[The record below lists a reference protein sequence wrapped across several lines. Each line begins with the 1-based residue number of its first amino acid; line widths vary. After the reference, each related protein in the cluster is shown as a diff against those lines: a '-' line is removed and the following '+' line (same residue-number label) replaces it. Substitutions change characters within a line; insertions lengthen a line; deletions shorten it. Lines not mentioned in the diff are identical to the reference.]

1 MRADSH
7 PGASHAYGVCVSR
20 LLAEVA
26 RYLHPGSSHAYGRSL
41 FVSVLALGLV
51 ARVRP
56 LARLRGSPRRGCRL
70 SAPKC
75 QISAALI
82 EMLPLMSMSAAGG
95 GETTSDLM
103 PSGKSSASGAATATR
118 LIYAAVCVDYF
129 AVGMMRTLLPF
140 YGKQL
145 GGTPV
150 TQGALE
156 ALYGAG
162 QVVGS
167 VILGKWSDQQG
178 RKAGLAVSF
187 AGSAIGYALVA
198 VSVSGVA
205 GEYSLPLLLCSRVPV
220 GLAKQTITI
229 SRAVIADVT
238 EPAGRSVAM
247 QRLYSAMA
255 AGYIVGPSFGGCLA
269 TYSGGG
275 DSGGSGS
282 TGATASSLPAIFACA
297 LFLLPLPT
305 VAFLLPETIT
315 RNTKPVVQIRII
327 LIIMICTLLPTV
339 ALLLPETVTRI
350 LTPGEHPAEV
360 VATKKFSATE
370 AKWGMG
376 VLASHPKLALLI
388 AAQWLPECAFVGFTS
403 TALGTTANAD
413 SLRLHWGRSHTQTAG
428 RPESLGTTTLR
439 VRL

>member
-1 MRADSH
+1 
-7 PGASHAYGVCVSR
+7 
-20 LLAEVA
+20 
-26 RYLHPGSSHAYGRSL
+26 
-41 FVSVLALGLV
+41 
-51 ARVRP
+51 
-56 LARLRGSPRRGCRL
+56 
-70 SAPKC
+70 
-75 QISAALI
+75 
-82 EMLPLMSMSAAGG
+82 MSAAGG

-297 LFLLPLPT
+297 LFLL
-305 VAFLLPETIT
+305 
-315 RNTKPVVQIRII
+315 
-327 LIIMICTLLPTV
+327 LLPTV

-403 TALGTTANAD
+403 TALGTTANAGCH
-413 SLRLHWGRSHTQTAG
+413 LLFPLFLHLSFFMLCPYAFGLQV
-428 RPESLGTTTLR
+428 
-439 VRL
+439 VRRQKNFY